1 MKKKKHRLLPYR
13 QSVPSILLFQI
24 IASLFLSL

>member
-13 QSVPSILLFQI
+13 QAVPSILLFQI